1 MVNSIRILSCSA
13 WLQEGFWGLCLRPG
27 RLTSRRLM
35 YVFRFKMHSDRCSAA
50 LHLSELHCIYQNFYV
65 QFSELHWNFFDR
77 CSALDSHY
85 VAPCRNTNTNPIPN
99 PILPNPKNNRN
110 LCGKRRHRN
119 KVPLSVYNNGYFRR
133 DGAGFLRGLYHEAET
148 TDRSSSK
155 LSKWDLRVK
164 QGFGWGKFI
173 KFYLY
178 IEYLSQLN
186 SFGLPNCTCQRTL
199 GSVRRT
205 APMIIVLK

>member
-1 MVNSIRILSCSA
+1 MWHHAETLTLTLSLIQSYPTLKITVIYA
-13 WLQEGFWGLCLRPG
+13 VKDDTEIKFLL
-27 RLTSRRLM
+27 
-35 YVFRFKMHSDRCSAA
+35 VFIIK
-50 LHLSELHCIYQNFYV
+50 
-65 QFSELHWNFFDR
+65 
-77 CSALDSHY
+77 
-85 VAPCRNTNTNPIPN
+85 
-99 PILPNPKNNRN
+99 
-110 LCGKRRHRN
+110 
-119 KVPLSVYNNGYFRR
+119 NGYFRR